1 MRSLV
6 AVLTVLL
13 AACSSEN
20 GVDPAACGT
29 LSDDVTATDF
39 VWAPGESPPD
49 PTGGSL
55 QDGTYYL
62 AQETLYGTD
71 SACED
76 QITLIESRSP
86 HARQA
91 LRITTETETT
101 GTMEIVTTVTADPVR
116 ASARYTIVDST
127 LTFASVCGSS
137 PPFSQGAP
145 FTAVVGNLVVFPAIA
160 SCGPEVAVFERF

>member
-1 MRSLV
+1 MRSLL
-6 AVLTVLL
+6 AVLALLL

-20 GVDPAACGT
+20 GADPEACGS

-39 VWAPGESPPD
+39 VWAPGESPPY
-49 PTGGSL
+49 PTGGTL

-86 HARQA
+86 YARQA

-101 GTMEIVTTVTADPVR
+101 GTMEIVTTVNADPVR
-116 ASARYTIVDST
+116 ASARYTVVDAT
-127 LTFASVCGSS
+127 LTFASICGSS
-137 PPFSQGAP
+137 APFSQGAA
-145 FTAVVGNLVVFPAIA
+145 FTAVVDNFVVFPAIA
-160 SCGPEVAVFERF
+160 SCGPEVAAFERF